1 MNGLIHIYEGDG
13 KGKTTAAIGLSIR
26 CAGNGGKVIFTQFLK
41 DNKSSELN
49 ILTAIS
55 HINVVSSDEF
65 FGFYSKMSEETK
77 ERAKAVYSTLL
88 ETVIKKA
95 SKEDYQLLVL
105 DEIIAAYNFKLINQT
120 MLLEFLK
127 NKPNHLEVVM
137 TGRSPAVEL
146 VELADYVSRIN
157 KIKHPYDKGIKAR
170 AGIEK

>member
-1 MNGLIHIYEGDG
+1 MKGLIHIYEGEG

-49 ILTAIS
+49 IMTTIS
-55 HINVVSSDEF
+55 YIEVVPSDEF

-77 ERAKAVYSTLL
+77 VRAKEVYSSLL
-88 ETVIKKA
+88 ETVINKA
-95 SKEDYQLLVL
+95 SNGDCQMLVL
-105 DEIIAAYNFKLINQT
+105 DEIIAAYNFKLINQN

-127 NKPNHLEVVM
+127 NKPNHLEVVL
-137 TGRSPAVEL
+137 TGRNSSDEL
-146 VELADYVSRIN
+146 LEFADYVSRIN

-170 AGIEK
+170 VGIEK

>member
-55 HINVVSSDEF
+55 HIDVVPSDEF

-77 ERAKAVYSTLL
+77 GRAKAVYSALL

-95 SKEDYQLLVL
+95 SKEEYQMLVL
-105 DEIIAAYNFKLINQT
+105 DEAIAAYNFKLINQT

-127 NKPNHLEVVM
+127 NKPNQLEVVM
-137 TGRSPAVEL
+137 TGRSPAEEL

-170 AGIEK
+170 VGIEK